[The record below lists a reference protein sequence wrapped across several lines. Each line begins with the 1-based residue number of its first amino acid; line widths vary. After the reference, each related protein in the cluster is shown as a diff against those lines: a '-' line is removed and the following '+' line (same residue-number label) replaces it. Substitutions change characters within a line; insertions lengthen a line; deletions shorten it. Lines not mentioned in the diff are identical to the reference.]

1 MERREERTV
10 GRVLDGGSMLRARH
24 HQLLGAYAMVTL
36 FLFHNSKAVILVGSM
51 DAVIKQLRMLCLDG
65 PVIDVFSRK
74 GRVQ

>member
-1 MERREERTV
+1 M
-10 GRVLDGGSMLRARH
+10 GRVLDGGSMLRAGH

-36 FLFHNSKAVILVGSM
+36 FLFHNSKTVILVGSM

-65 PVIDVFSRK
+65 PVINVFSRR

>member
-1 MERREERTV
+1 
-10 GRVLDGGSMLRARH
+10 
-24 HQLLGAYAMVTL
+24 MVTL

-65 PVIDVFSRK
+65 PVINVFSRR